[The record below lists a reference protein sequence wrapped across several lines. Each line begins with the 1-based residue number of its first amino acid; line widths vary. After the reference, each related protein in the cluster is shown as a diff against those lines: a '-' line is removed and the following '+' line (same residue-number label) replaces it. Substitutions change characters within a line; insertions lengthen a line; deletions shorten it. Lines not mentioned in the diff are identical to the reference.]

1 MEIERKFLVKS
12 FPPKW
17 KPKRGHKI
25 RQGYFPV
32 SRKGIEIRLRQKD
45 SQYLLTVKA
54 GAGLVRTEE
63 ELHISKESFQTLWP
77 LVRKACVVKTRYEI
91 PYGGR
96 KVELDVYEGRH
107 RGLRIAEVEFGS
119 RRASRDFDPPQWFGA
134 EVSGNPRYMNSVL
147 ARRNNH

>member
-54 GAGLVRTEE
+54 GAGTDRTEE
-63 ELHISKESFQTLWP
+63 ELRISKESFQSLWP
-77 LVRKACVVKTRYEI
+77 LVRKACVDKTRYEI
-91 PYGGR
+91 PYGR
-96 KVELDVYEGRH
+96 WKIELDVYAGRH
-107 RGLRIAEVEFGS
+107 RGLRIAEVEFDC
-119 RRASRDFDPPQWFGA
+119 RRASRDFEAPQWFGA
-134 EVSGNPRYMNSVL
+134 EVSGNPHYANSVL
-147 ARRNNH
+147 ALRKNL